1 MAEHGIL
8 HSVEKEW
15 RPGLRQLRGD
25 DLVALPGSDQDQP
38 RC

>member
-8 HSVEKEW
+8 HSLEKEW

-25 DLVALPGSDQDQP
+25 DLGRST
-38 RC
+38 R